1 MSSTDLDAGYEVTHD
16 DPGHAATQLEN
27 RRIEMR
33 ALALAPFVWW
43 RHSSGVQYKAIITR
57 VHAPELV
64 DLLVLPEARIS
75 LGAAEACGAPRA
87 ITDVALGSGHFNF
100 QTELDP

>member
-27 RRIEMR
+27 RRIQMR
-33 ALALAPFVWW
+33 CLALVPFVWW
-43 RHSSGVQYKAIITR
+43 RHSSGVQYKAIVTR
-57 VHAPELV
+57 VYAPELV
-64 DLLVLPEARIS
+64 DLLVLPDARIS
-75 LGAAEACGAPRA
+75 FGAAESCGVPHA
-87 ITDVALGSGHFNF
+87 IADVALGAGHLNF